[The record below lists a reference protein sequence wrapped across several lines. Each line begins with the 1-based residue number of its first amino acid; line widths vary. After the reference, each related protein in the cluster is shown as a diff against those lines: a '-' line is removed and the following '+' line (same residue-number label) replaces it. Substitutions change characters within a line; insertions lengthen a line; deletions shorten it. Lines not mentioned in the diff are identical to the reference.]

1 MFHWWCLLSVS
12 RYSHKYVVLDCSAQL
27 SSEII
32 INHVQDVHLGR
43 RNYHYL
49 LSGLVS
55 LVVSNWMLPIH
66 IGQWWPVRRR
76 RKGGHM
82 SLFFQASNRATD
94 DGPAFNALLAQQCIQ
109 DDPAAAGDGH
119 GFFTLHLKYKRIFS
133 PSLVIIR
140 PYYVFRRKKK
150 TIQRVKRHRYGWTFH
165 VSIRKNRLPS
175 SSASFSAF
183 SFHSN
188 FRFLRNQLPT
198 SFLKNNSNQNNRNIP
213 PPPRSAIYE
222 RHNFA
227 ITIIIIEGRPIK
239 DQCHP

>member
-119 GFFTLHLKYKRIFS
+119 GFFTHHFKYKRIFS

-150 TIQRVKRHRYGWTFH
+150 PSKESKDTVMDERFMSQSARIAYRLRLLHFLHFHFIQTFD
-165 VSIRKNRLPS
+165 
-175 SSASFSAF
+175 SSAI
-183 SFHSN
+183 N
-188 FRFLRNQLPT
+188 YQ
-198 SFLKNNSNQNNRNIP
+198 
-213 PPPRSAIYE
+213 
-222 RHNFA
+222 
-227 ITIIIIEGRPIK
+227 RPS
-239 DQCHP
+239 